1 MQKFTCNLQLA
12 TCYKHTMLQSLSIK
26 SLYVLALAEGEGV
39 GTAYEYF
46 AKRLVLARWLRNR
59 QAQQRKPE
67 RLLIAGLPEK
77 YGSSLDFL
85 QLVQELGTAVTIV
98 DERPSALEKL
108 QNSLAAAQK
117 EGWLTAVSPQL
128 TAVAHLADLS
138 QISPEFDLCL
148 GSEGVQRLAPDDRPD
163 YVRHVRRLA
172 HSAALFAP
180 NGDNMAHTN
189 ISGLSGVT
197 LAEMQQLAGVAV
209 TGYID
214 MPPFPPG
221 ITRSDEQ
228 REQATS
234 GRLEAIAMWG
244 LGFYAR
250 LEHFLPTAVRR
261 KQSHI
266 VYALLKSGD

>member
-1 MQKFTCNLQLA
+1 
-12 TCYKHTMLQSLSIK
+12 MLKTLTIK
-26 SLYVLALAEGEGV
+26 ELYVPALAEGEGV

-46 AKRLVLARWLRNR
+46 AKRLVLARWLKN
-59 QAQQRKPE
+59 KPKPVHV
-67 RLLIAGLPEK
+67 LIAGLPEK

-85 QLVQELGTAVTIV
+85 QLVQEFGAAVTIV
-98 DERPSALEKL
+98 DERPSALQKL
-108 QNSLAAAQK
+108 QNSLAAAQ
-117 EGWLTAVSPQL
+117 EAGWLTAVSPQL
-128 TAVAHLADLS
+128 ISLTHLADLS
-138 QISPEFDLCL
+138 PIDEVFDLCL
-148 GSEGVQRLAPDDRPD
+148 GSEGLQRLDADDRPD

-172 HSAALFAP
+172 RRAALFAP

-189 ISGLSGVT
+189 ISGLAGVT
-197 LAEMQQLAGVAV
+197 LGEMQQLVGAQAK

-221 ITRSDEQ
+221 ITRSEDQ

-234 GRLEAIAMWG
+234 GTMEAIAMWG
-244 LGFYAR
+244 LGYYAR

-266 VYALLKSGD
+266 VYALMEMGD

>member
-1 MQKFTCNLQLA
+1 
-12 TCYKHTMLQSLSIK
+12 MLQPLSIK

-46 AKRLVLARWLRNR
+46 AKRLVLARWLKNR
-59 QAQQRKPE
+59 QAQKRKPE

-85 QLVQELGTAVTIV
+85 QVAQELGADVTV
-98 DERPSALEKL
+98 ADERPSALQKL
-108 QNSLAAAQK
+108 QNSLAVAQG

-128 TAVAHLADLS
+128 VPLTHPADLS
-138 QISPEFDLCL
+138 PIDETFDLCL
-148 GSEGVQRLAPDDRPD
+148 GSEGLQRLDADDRSD

-172 HSAALFAP
+172 FRAALFAP
-180 NGDNMAHTN
+180 NGDNMAHAN
-189 ISGLSGVT
+189 ISGLAGVT
-197 LAEMQQLAGVAV
+197 LAEMQQLVGLDAT

-221 ITRSDEQ
+221 ITRSEEQ

-261 KQSHI
+261 RQSHI
-266 VYALLKSGD
+266 VYSLLEIGK

>member
-1 MQKFTCNLQLA
+1 
-12 TCYKHTMLQSLSIK
+12 MLKPLSIK
-26 SLYVLALAEGEGV
+26 ELYVPALAEGEGV

-46 AKRLVLARWLRNR
+46 AKRLVLTRWLKNR
-59 QAQQRKPE
+59 PKPSHV
-67 RLLIAGLPEK
+67 LIAGLPEK

-85 QLVQELGTAVTIV
+85 QLAQELGAAVTIV
-98 DERPSALEKL
+98 DERPSALQKV

-128 TAVAHLADLS
+128 ISLTHLADLS
-138 QISPEFDLCL
+138 PIDEAFDLCL
-148 GSEGVQRLAPDDRPD
+148 GSEGLQRLDADDRPD

-172 HSAALFAP
+172 SRAALFAP

-189 ISGLSGVT
+189 ISGLAGVT
-197 LAEMQQLAGVAV
+197 LGEMQQLVGAQAK

-221 ITRSDEQ
+221 ITRSEDQ

-234 GRLEAIAMWG
+234 GTMEAIAMWG
-244 LGFYAR
+244 LGYYAR

-261 KQSHI
+261 SQSHI

>member
-1 MQKFTCNLQLA
+1 
-12 TCYKHTMLQSLSIK
+12 MLKTLTIK
-26 SLYVLALAEGEGV
+26 ELYVPALAEGEGV

-46 AKRLVLARWLRNR
+46 AKRLVLARWLKN
-59 QAQQRKPE
+59 KPKPVHV
-67 RLLIAGLPEK
+67 LIAGLPEK

-85 QLVQELGTAVTIV
+85 QLVQEFGAAVTIV
-98 DERPSALEKL
+98 DERPSALQKL

-128 TAVAHLADLS
+128 ISLTHLADLS
-138 QISPEFDLCL
+138 SIDEAFDLCL
-148 GSEGVQRLAPDDRPD
+148 GSEGLQRLDADDRPD

-172 HSAALFAP
+172 PRAALFAP

-189 ISGLSGVT
+189 ISGLAGVT
-197 LAEMQQLAGVAV
+197 LAEMQQLVADSQ

-221 ITRSDEQ
+221 ITRSEDQ

-234 GRLEAIAMWG
+234 GTMEAIAMWG
-244 LGFYAR
+244 LGYYAR

-266 VYALLKSGD
+266 VYALLETGD

>member
-1 MQKFTCNLQLA
+1 
-12 TCYKHTMLQSLSIK
+12 MLKPLSIK
-26 SLYVLALAEGEGV
+26 SLYVPALAEGEGV

-46 AKRLVLARWLRNR
+46 AKRLVLARWLKD
-59 QAQQRKPE
+59 QPKPG
-67 RLLIAGLPEK
+67 RVLIAGLPEK

-85 QLVQELGTAVTIV
+85 QLAQELGAQLTVV

-108 QNSLAAAQK
+108 QHSLVAVQK

-128 TAVAHLADLS
+128 IPVHHLADLRE
-138 QISPEFDLCL
+138 IAPEYDLCL
-148 GSEGVQRLAPDDRPD
+148 GSEGLQRLAAADRPE

-172 HSAALFAP
+172 SRAALFVP

-189 ISGLSGVT
+189 ISGLAGVT
-197 LAEMQQLAGVAV
+197 LVEMQQLVGPAAT

-221 ITRSDEQ
+221 ITRSETQ

-244 LGFYAR
+244 LGYYAR

-261 KQSHI
+261 SRSHI
-266 VYALLKSGD
+266 VYALIG

>member
-1 MQKFTCNLQLA
+1 
-12 TCYKHTMLQSLSIK
+12 MLKSLSIK

-46 AKRLVLARWLRNR
+46 AKRLVLARWLKNH
-59 QAQQRKPE
+59 QAQQRKPG
-67 RLLIAGLPEK
+67 RVLIAGLPEK

-85 QLVQELGTAVTIV
+85 QLAQEWGAGVTVV
-98 DERPSALEKL
+98 DERPFALEKL
-108 QNSLAAAQK
+108 QKSLVAAQK

-128 TAVAHLADLS
+128 ISLSHLADLS
-138 QISPEFDLCL
+138 PLDEMFDLCL
-148 GSEGVQRLAPDDRPD
+148 GSEGLQRLG
-163 YVRHVRRLA
+163 HVRRLA
-172 HSAALFAP
+172 SRVALFAP

-189 ISGLSGVT
+189 ISGLVGVT
-197 LAEMQQLAGVAV
+197 LAEIQQLVGPDAKA
-209 TGYID
+209 GYID

-221 ITRSDEQ
+221 ISRSEEQ

-244 LGFYAR
+244 LGYYAR

-261 KQSHI
+261 RQSHI
-266 VYALLKSGD
+266 VYALLETGD